1 MTGQLLT
8 KVEFTRYYVSSDSK
22 FIIVG
27 TDDVMTVSTWAK
39 ERYIHRWSKS
49 NEEAWPPDQSKT
61 FTQLTIIHNIKEG
74 GCEPLKQSKLAKGIG
89 PIIAPLEKQEKR
101 VCILIEGEPGM
112 GKSVLLS
119 EIAYLWAKKLI
130 LQHNKLVILISLQD
144 PAIQKL
150 SDFNQF
156 LQLFCQREF
165 CHQRDTK
172 VTKISSACAYCLS
185 KNGGKDIALLLD
197 DYDEC
202 PETLQKDKLIF
213 DIIKR
218 KILPNCSLIVS
229 SRSCASTMQHCQVT
243 TRVEILG
250 FASDEIKCYINT
262 LMKGQ
267 SRKIK
272 DLTQSLS
279 NQSSLKSFIYIPFNM
294 VILVY
299 LYKHGISVP
308 KNFAELYNSFVCHSI
323 CRYLNKYGIH
333 NITKLTDLSEPY
345 SKIVQQLSK
354 FSFEALNNNKYSFT
368 YDEIKEAC
376 SDGYGLLQSLQ
387 YFGLLQEVKHLS
399 HSTTYNFINYSV
411 QEFLAA
417 FYISTLQSSEVELRI
432 LEERFWYDNYFNV
445 FSTYIALT
453 RGQRPSFLKFLLGNK
468 LLNSLEFLRLYCY
481 YSEAGCT
488 EMCSSLDWSQI
499 FVGQAINLQ
508 FTRLTATDMKCLV
521 SFLTWSSHKVWQ
533 ELNLYK
539 CYIQDYGLH
548 ILHHG
553 FFPLINVNITSL
565 QLSYNGL
572 TETTSSWL
580 SDIVINCN
588 VKKLR
593 IDGNHSI
600 GENQQLYAI
609 LTDPSTA
616 LEQLYMVDTKLSTRA
631 AFTLFISLLHN
642 DTLKEL
648 VITDNNVTDDACVV
662 IATALENNSSL
673 VKLWMWNN
681 PIHSEMLVL
690 ILKGLEAN
698 NTLASLGFPNC
709 PEKTKLVLASQQ
721 NTINKNRMNRGCK
734 VKLVIDFM

>member
-8 KVEFTRYYVSSDSK
+8 KVEFTHYYVFSDSK

-27 TDDVMTVSTWAK
+27 TDDVVTISNWAK
-39 ERYIHRWSKS
+39 ERYVHMWAKC
-49 NEEAWPPDQSKT
+49 NEEPWPPDQPKT
-61 FTQLTIIHNIKEG
+61 FTQLTIINNIKAG
-74 GCEPLKQSKLAKGIG
+74 GCEPLQNSKMAKEIE

-101 VCILIEGEPGM
+101 VCILIEGEPGI
-112 GKSVLLS
+112 GKTLLLN
-119 EIAYLWAKKLI
+119 EIAYLWAKKMI
-130 LQHNKLVILISLQD
+130 LQHIKLVVLISLHD
-144 PAIQKL
+144 PAIQKI
-150 SDFNQF
+150 SDFNQL
-156 LQLFCQREF
+156 LQLFCQKEF

-172 VTKISSACAYCLS
+172 VAKISSACAYCLS
-185 KNGGKDIALLLD
+185 KNGGKDIVLLLD
-197 DYDEC
+197 GYDEY
-202 PETLQKDKLIF
+202 PQTLQKDKLIF
-213 DIIKR
+213 DILKR
-218 KILPNCSLIVS
+218 KALPDCNLIVS
-229 SRSCASTMQHCQVT
+229 SRLCTSKMLHHQVT

-250 FASDEIKCYINT
+250 FASGEIKCYINT

-267 SRKIK
+267 PHRIK
-272 DLTQSLS
+272 DLTQCLT
-279 NQSSLKSFIYIPFNM
+279 NQPSLKSIMYIPFNM

-299 LYKHGISVP
+299 LYKHDISFP
-308 KNFAELYNSFVCHSI
+308 KNFAELYNSFICHTI
-323 CRYLNKYGIH
+323 CRYLNKYGIP
-333 NITKLTDLSEPY
+333 NITKLTDLSESY

-354 FSFEALNNNKYSFT
+354 LSFEALNNNKCFFT
-368 YDEIKEAC
+368 CDDIEEAC
-376 SDGYGLLQSLQ
+376 SDWYGLVQSLQ

-399 HSTTYNFINYSV
+399 HSTTYNFINYSI

-417 FYISTLQSSEVELRI
+417 LHISTLQSSEVELKV
-432 LEERFWYDNYFNV
+432 LEERFWVDNYFNV

-453 RGQRPSFLKFLLGNK
+453 KGQRPSFLKFLSGNK
-468 LLNSLEFLRLYCY
+468 SLNSLNFLRLYCY
-481 YSEAGCT
+481 YNEAGCT
-488 EMCSSLDWSQI
+488 ELCSSLDWSQI
-499 FVGQAINLQ
+499 FKGQAINLEL
-508 FTRLTATDMKCLV
+508 TRLTAIDMKCLV
-521 SFLTWSSHKVWQ
+521 SFLTWSSHKMWQ
-533 ELNLYK
+533 ELNLCK

-548 ILHHG
+548 IFHRG
-553 FFPLINVNITSL
+553 FFPLVNVNIISL

-572 TETTSSWL
+572 TEATSSWL

-631 AFTLFISLLHN
+631 AFTLFISLLN
-642 DTLKEL
+642 NNRLKEL
-648 VITDNNVTDDACVV
+648 VITDNNITDDACVV

-681 PIHSEMLVL
+681 PIHSEMLIL

-709 PEKTKLVLASQQ
+709 PEKTKLILASQQ